1 MALSLAFFTLL
12 PLANLSSAPPLSWY
26 SSPAK
31 THASELSR
39 PRALPRSSSCN
50 LTDSDAPIPPF
61 SIVVVNSAGT
71 AGAPGILAGI
81 HRFVVAAGSFADVAV
96 PGVTVPAS

>member
-31 THASELSR
+31 TQ
-39 PRALPRSSSCN
+39 
-50 LTDSDAPIPPF
+50 
-61 SIVVVNSAGT
+61 
-71 AGAPGILAGI
+71 LANE
-81 HRFVVAAGSFADVAV
+81 AV
-96 PGVTVPAS
+96 PEPSPVLLVATLPTQTPEPAILDYCCCEFCWNG